1 MIKERK
7 AKNSSRGIYLQ
18 DKELKQ
24 TSFQP
29 SSHFKYIVDPVN
41 KKVIIVP
48 SDNEKDNTVSKR
60 VMSDGVK
67 PVIDIRKQEA
77 LAVFKECDYLQVQ
90 IYEEQIIVEGY
101 QQAEESIVTKVG
113 NKIKKAFGRKSKV
126 TDITNILPVK
136 KKVTVAVSREEL
148 KKVVG
153 STFDISEESFDFVCQ
168 NENINEGFFNKVK
181 ESLKNLAIPLQIT
194 SLFSGAGIMDLGFK
208 QAGFDIV
215 FALEKDPDAVKT
227 YRYNHGGY
235 VVHADITKFDKTSI
249 TKAPIMIGGSPCKGF
264 SNSNRNTNFLD
275 NPNNLLVREY
285 IEAIKRNENCKVFVL
300 ENVPQILTAGNGQ
313 FKNEIYEQ
321 LSDFEITSGK
331 MKAVSFGVPQD
342 RERAIIIGSKIGRI
356 ELPEPTFRPEYYKT
370 VRDAFGG
377 LNDSIPNQLD
387 VSKAKELTIKR
398 MSYVPQGGNVFN
410 IPEEIRP
417 KGKHSDLYKR
427 LEWDKPSITIVNPRK
442 ATITHPEENRIIS
455 VREAARLQSIPDDF
469 IFQGTLNGKQQQ
481 VADGVPFNL
490 AYAVAKVI
498 KKAIMKFNFNNWN
511 IHSNILQS

>member
-24 TSFQP
+24 TNFQP

-48 SDNEKDNTVSKR
+48 SDNMKDNTVSKR

-67 PVIDIRKQEA
+67 PVIDIRNREA

-101 QQAEESIVTKVG
+101 QQVKESIVTKVG
-113 NKIKKAFGRKSKV
+113 NKIKKTFGRKSKI
-126 TDITNILPVK
+126 TDIRNILSVK

-153 STFDISEESFDFVCQ
+153 STFDIPEESFDFVYQ
-168 NENINEGFFNKVK
+168 NENINEGFFHKIK
-181 ESLKNLAIPLQIT
+181 ESLKNLAIPLQIA

-215 FALEKDPDAVKT
+215 FALEKDAEAVET
-227 YRYNHGGY
+227 YRYNHGDH
-235 VVHADITKFDKTSI
+235 VAHADITKFDKTSI
-249 TKAPIMIGGSPCKGF
+249 TKAPIMIGGSPCIGF
-264 SNSNRNTNFLD
+264 SKSNRTSNFLD

-285 IEAIKRNENCKVFVL
+285 IEAIRRNENCKVFVL

-321 LSDFEITSGK
+321 LSDFEITSGVL
-331 MKAVSFGVPQD
+331 KAVSYGAPQD
-342 RERAIIIGSKIGRI
+342 RDRAIFIGSKVGRI
-356 ELPEPTFRPEYYKT
+356 ELPEPTFQPEYYKT
-370 VRDAFGG
+370 VRDAFEG
-377 LNDSIPNQLD
+377 LNDGTPNQTD

-410 IPEEIRP
+410 IPEEFRP

-455 VREAARLQSIPDDF
+455 VREAARLQGVPDDF
-469 IFQGTLNGKQQQ
+469 IFQGSLSAKQQQ
-481 VADGVPFNL
+481 VANGVPVNL
-490 AYAVAKVI
+490 AYAVAQVI
-498 KKAIMKFNFNNWN
+498 KKAIMKFNFNSWN
-511 IHSNILQS
+511 LQSELIL